1 MTNTSSAGERSLTR
15 RKRLVFAAAAIVVPC
30 LALGGALVAVDIHL
44 HTKYQTSA
52 GFNIW
57 GYRGPVAGRKQP
69 GEYRI
74 AVLGGSAAYGYGVNW
89 DQALPALLEKRL
101 AAFAPAGRTFRVI
114 NLAYNNEGAY
124 SFAFTQ
130 RDYAYLN
137 IDLVFL
143 YEGYN
148 DLMGDPKRPNVSI
161 FRHESPVF
169 RLTGYLPI
177 FPIVF
182 KEKAASMLSG
192 GDPGA
197 LYRLQGKTVFRPGL
211 ATQAAAGVLRTTAE
225 IGQSLE
231 RQLGRATPEPL
242 HRMDEVN
249 ATGCKHPWEQYCQAI
264 VDGVRTALTAD
275 RQVLFASQ
283 PYEPG
288 ENVHSRHVEQQREAA
303 AMLRRMFG
311 GDRRVGYIDLGDAV
325 DLGNPHMSFDQMH
338 LTARGNERLVEHLVG
353 PVVEMVSRRVAIQS
367 PPH

>member
-1 MTNTSSAGERSLTR
+1 MTNTSSAGQRSLTR
-15 RKRLVFAAAAIVVPC
+15 RKRLVFAAAAIVVPF

-101 AAFAPAGRTFRVI
+101 AAFAPAGRKFRVI

-197 LYRLQGKTVFRPGL
+197 LYRLEGKTVFRPGL

-264 VDGVRTALTAD
+264 IDGVRTALTAD

-288 ENVHSRHVEQQREAA
+288 ENVHARHVEQQGEAA

-353 PVVEMVSRRVAIQS
+353 PVVDMVSRRVAIQS
-367 PPH
+367 SPQ